1 MPTTFTSYEPADSV
15 RSDELPYLRAIAR
28 QYPDAASAIAEIAYK
43 EAVLQLP
50 RGTIHVLSDI
60 HGEDKK
66 LQHVIHNASGSLR
79 PMVEE
84 LLQDRYTPEE
94 ITRLLTFIYYPKE
107 SCERARAECPDDDAL
122 RQHLHRIVLLEFE
135 VMRVVAKRSSVRR
148 IESVFPPEY
157 ADLFQELFF
166 EREGAHGAAW
176 AKAMLDALFA
186 YGTEFDFLRRVSR
199 AIRNLSIAELIVAG
213 DCGDRGPRLDRV
225 IDRIMYQPNVA
236 LTWGNHDVTWMG
248 ACLGSELLIATVIRI
263 SLRYRRLAQLEEGYG
278 ITLAPLEKLARTCY
292 GQDPA
297 AQFVPRGQGLRTTLS
312 MARMQKAIAIIELK
326 LEGQAIE
333 RNPDFRMEHRNL
345 LRSLHPDRGSVEVE
359 GQTYP
364 LLDSAFPTIDPADPL
379 ALSAEEQACMS
390 RLRASFLASGKLWKQ
405 MLYLRNKGTMYLTR
419 GENLIFH
426 ACLAVD
432 EQGDYLPM
440 YIDGR
445 AYTGK
450 ALMDKLNLVIARAFK
465 ERRQADLDMLYYL
478 WAGPH
483 SPLFGKDKMAT
494 FERYFV
500 ADATTHREVK
510 NAYFRFI
517 HEPAF
522 CEKILREFG
531 IDPENGMIVNGHV
544 PVKIEEGEDPVK
556 RSGKAITIDGAF
568 SEAYGGYGYTLILE
582 STGISLARHS
592 HFESVEDAVAS
603 GTEIIPQVSR
613 IKDFDE
619 ELTVGRTEEGVA
631 LRASIAM
638 LKKLVQAYEEN
649 LIEEHQ

>member
-1 MPTTFTSYEPADSV
+1 MPTTFTSYEPVDSV

-84 LLQDRYTPEE
+84 LLKDQCTPEE
-94 ITRLLTFIYYPKE
+94 ITRLLTFVYYPKE

-122 RQHLHRIVLLEFE
+122 RQYLHRIVLLEFE
-135 VMRVVAKRSSVRR
+135 VMREVAKRSSVRR
-148 IESVFPPEY
+148 IESIFPPEY

-166 EREGAHGAAW
+166 EREGVHGEAW

-213 DCGDRGPRLDRV
+213 DCGDRGPRIDRV
-225 IDRIMYQPNVA
+225 IGRIMYQPHVA
-236 LTWGNHDVTWMG
+236 LAWGNHDVTWMG
-248 ACLGSELLIATVIRI
+248 ACLGSDLLIATVIRI
-263 SLRYRRLAQLEEGYG
+263 SLRYRRLTQLEEGYG
-278 ITLAPLEKLARTCY
+278 IALAPLEKLARTCY
-292 GQDPA
+292 GDDPA
-297 AQFVPRGQGLRTTLS
+297 AQFMPRGEGLRETIS

-333 RNPDFRMEHRNL
+333 RNPDFEMDHRNL
-345 LRSLHPDRGSVEVE
+345 LRSLDLDHHTLEV
-359 GQTYP
+359 GGHSYA

-379 ALSAEEQACMS
+379 ALSPEERACMK
-390 RLRASFLASGKLWKQ
+390 RLRASFLASNKLWKQ
-405 MLYLRNKGTMYLTR
+405 MLYLRDKGTMYLTR
-419 GENLIFH
+419 GDNLIFH
-426 ACLAVD
+426 ACMAVD
-432 EQGDYLPM
+432 AQGAYLPM
-440 YIDGR
+440 HIDGR
-445 AYTGK
+445 RYTGK
-450 ALMDKLNLVIARAFK
+450 ALMEKLNLVIPRAFK

-478 WAGPH
+478 WAGPC

-494 FERYFV
+494 FERYFL
-500 ADATTHREVK
+500 ADTATHREVK
-510 NAYFRFI
+510 NPYFQFI

-522 CEKILREFG
+522 CERILREFG
-531 IDPENGMIVNGHV
+531 IDADNGLIVNGHV
-544 PVKIEEGEDPVK
+544 PVKIEQGENPVK

-582 STGISLARHS
+582 STGTSLARHS

-603 GTEIIPQVSR
+603 GTEIIPQVRR

-619 ELTVGRTEEGVA
+619 ELIVGGTEEGA
-631 LRASIAM
+631 AIRAHIAM

-649 LIEEHQ
+649 LIEEHK